1 MKNIIIVLII
11 LSFTFLISCNNDNE
25 NKENSAKTPEQS
37 IQDWTDPKVENIL
50 ISMNKEDYD
59 SFSEDF
65 SDNMKKKLNKELF
78 NEQLLPIFD
87 LIGEYI
93 KDTKKLL
100 TTEALEKDNMKL
112 IYSADYSNESKEVI
126 ITMVFNKNSKDVEG
140 LFISSEKIQ
149 KMK

>member
-11 LSFTFLISCNNDNE
+11 LSFTFLISCNDDNE
-25 NKENSAKTPEQS
+25 NKENSAKTSEES
-37 IQDWTDPKVENIL
+37 IQDWSNPKVENIL

-59 SFSEDF
+59 SFSKDL
-65 SDNMKKKLNKELF
+65 SDNMKNQLNKELF

>member
-59 SFSEDF
+59 SFSKDL
-65 SDNMKKKLNKELF
+65 SDNMKNQLNKELF

>member
-11 LSFTFLISCNNDNE
+11 LSFTSLISCNNDNK
-25 NKENSAKTPEQS
+25 NKENSAKTPEES

-59 SFSEDF
+59 SFSKYF
-65 SDNMKKKLNKELF
+65 SDNMKNQLNKELF